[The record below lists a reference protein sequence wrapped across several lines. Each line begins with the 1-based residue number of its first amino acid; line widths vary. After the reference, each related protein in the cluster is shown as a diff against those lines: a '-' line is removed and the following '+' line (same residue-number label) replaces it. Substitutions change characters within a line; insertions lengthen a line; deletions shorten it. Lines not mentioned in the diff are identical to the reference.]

1 MKKVIILGLILS
13 IFSLQAQQS
22 KKNIDPKYLFCY
34 KNTSFSADDYKIYIE
49 DAINED
55 GLSKFKI
62 RIFNKTNDY
71 LIFKPSDVIFKI
83 GTQEIACKEK
93 QVLVLPNEESWKVIS
108 VRGKGFQEEKYTVQ
122 LKQMH
127 KISASAAPLIAED
140 LSLPTATTEFT
151 VGNFKYT
158 IKKADLKTDKS
169 IIRCECVY
177 QGEGVGIL
185 SPGKCVAIMPQG
197 QENPNSDK
205 FKGCLLETGKGESFL
220 IEFREIKGGGDMQKS
235 PLKLIWG
242 ETFKE
247 SKVESIPGG
256 IINLELDGPKTGERN
271 Q

>member
-1 MKKVIILGLILS
+1 MKKLLFISLIVSSLFS
-13 IFSLQAQQS
+13 IAQDK
-22 KKNIDPKYLFCY
+22 KKNIDPKYVFCY
-34 KNTSFSADDYKIYIE
+34 KNTSFTTNDYKIYIE

-71 LIFKPSDVIFKI
+71 LIFKPSDIIFKI
-83 GTQEIACKEK
+83 GNQEIACKEK
-93 QVLVLPNEESWKVIS
+93 QILVLPNEESWKVIS

-122 LKQMH
+122 LKQIH
-127 KISASAAPLIAED
+127 KVSAGAPPLKAED
-140 LSLPTATTEFT
+140 ISFPTNATEFT

-197 QENPNSDK
+197 QENPNADK
-205 FKGCLLETGKGESFL
+205 FKGCLLETGKGENFL

-256 IINLELDGPKTGERN
+256 TINLELDGPKTADRN